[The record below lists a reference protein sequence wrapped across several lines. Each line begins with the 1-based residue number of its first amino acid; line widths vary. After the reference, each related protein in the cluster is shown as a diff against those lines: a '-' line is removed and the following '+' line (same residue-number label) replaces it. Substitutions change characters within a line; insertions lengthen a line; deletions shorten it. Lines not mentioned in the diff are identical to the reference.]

1 MGNDGMRWYQLFLNG
16 TTFNMP
22 LLYVYGKLDSV
33 IIPEYLIGIE
43 NYFPS
48 TQIVQIDA
56 AHFVQEEKPAE
67 VAQALNAFFTR
78 PVINDHIGEKAVLLA
93 RNPSRIAFW
102 AIRDF
107 FIPWRR

>member
-1 MGNDGMRWYQLFLNG
+1 
-16 TTFNMP
+16 
-22 LLYVYGKLDSV
+22 V

-67 VAQALNAFFTR
+67 VAQALNAFFSATG
-78 PVINDHIGEKAVLLA
+78 N
-93 RNPSRIAFW
+93 
-102 AIRDF
+102 
-107 FIPWRR
+107 